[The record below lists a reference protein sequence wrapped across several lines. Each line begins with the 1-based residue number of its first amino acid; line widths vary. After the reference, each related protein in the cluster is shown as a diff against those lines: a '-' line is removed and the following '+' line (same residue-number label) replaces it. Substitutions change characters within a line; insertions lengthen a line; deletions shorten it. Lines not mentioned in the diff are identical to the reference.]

1 MTTMTNVTIIDNQ
14 PLIGSPD
21 RVDVP
26 WWAAKGSRFER
37 EQVLLLLPD
46 SLVEAL
52 RELQDQLGIAA
63 SDLVA
68 SYVQRGVED
77 ARSRRRR
84 FLDDLDD
91 PSRIK
96 GWMPSGTPILK
107 TGE

>member
-1 MTTMTNVTIIDNQ
+1 MTTTDVTITDNQ

-21 RVDVP
+21 RPDVP

-37 EQVLLLLPD
+37 EQVLALLPAP
-46 SLVEAL
+46 LVEAL
-52 RELQDQLGIAA
+52 RELQHQLGIAA
-63 SDLVA
+63 SDLMA

-77 ARSRRRR
+77 AKRRRR
-84 FLDDLDD
+84 RMLDDIED

-96 GWMPSGTPILK
+96 GWMPSGTPILR